1 MKAGTEQTGDNT
13 DHQGR
18 RRLTPAEREKQI
30 VDGAIRFFAE
40 VGFEGQ
46 TRELAKRLGITQPL
60 LYRYF
65 PSKDSLIERVY
76 LEVFVKRWQPGWD
89 VLIVDRSRSLH
100 DRLTQFYREY
110 TRAIFNYEWVR
121 IFMFA
126 GLKGVNINERYLGI
140 VREKLLRPVC
150 TELREMA
157 GLPSPEVVP
166 LTEEELEL
174 AWDLHGGMYY
184 MGIRQWIYHL
194 SVPDDLDGHIDRVV
208 GTFLRGAPE
217 TLREHFPSLAPNA
230 PSSSGAN

>member
-1 MKAGTEQTGDNT
+1 MKEDSEGSVGNAERAARQ
-13 DHQGR
+13 
-18 RRLTPAEREKQI
+18 RLTPAEREKQI

-76 LEVFVKRWQPGWD
+76 LEVFVKRWQPHWD
-89 VLIVDRSRSLH
+89 LLIVDRSRSLH

-157 GLPSPEVVP
+157 GLVSTDVVP
-166 LTEEELEL
+166 LTDEELEL

-194 SVPDDLDGHIDRVV
+194 TVPDDLDGHIDRVV

-217 TLREHFPSLAPNA
+217 TLREHFPHLWKR
-230 PSSSGAN
+230 